1 MTEGQPGPP
10 GSSNH
15 DNQPV
20 DRPTEPLGGS
30 GQPAGAPV
38 GGPGQPTA
46 PPPALPVA
54 GPPREALAGFWRRL
68 AAAFLDWILIG
79 VVAAAIGELFGVD
92 VPAPPS
98 GDGVYF

>member
-15 DNQPV
+15 DNQPG

-46 PPPALPVA
+46 PPPGLPAA
-54 GPPREALAGFWRRL
+54 GPPREALAGFGGAW
-68 AAAFLDWILIG
+68 
-79 VVAAAIGELFGVD
+79 
-92 VPAPPS
+92 PPRS
-98 GDGVYF
+98 WTGS